1 MSISLR
7 IGAYAALAMVAF
19 AANSVLGRLGLE
31 SGTIGAGSF
40 ALIRLLS
47 GAVML
52 AGLVLLSTKG
62 KPRGLLAGSWS
73 GGAALLVYAGFF
85 SYAYLELPAGTGA
98 VILFAVVQVTM
109 LGWAIISGQRP
120 SLLQWAGFSL
130 AIGGLIW
137 LVSPGIEAPS
147 LVGALAMALAGIGW
161 GIYSLMGR
169 GSGDPT
175 QATAGNFIRASA
187 IALICAGPV
196 FLIYPESPPAAY
208 GIILAIISGAITSGL
223 GYAIWY
229 AAAKGLSITQAGII
243 QLSVPGLAAL
253 GGVVFLA
260 EPITFRFIAA
270 TSLILAGVALAL
282 ITPVPKPRA

>member
-1 MSISLR
+1 MSITLR
-7 IGAYAALAMVAF
+7 IGAYAALAMIAF

-47 GAVML
+47 GSAML
-52 AGLVLLSTKG
+52 AALVLLSTKG
-62 KPRGLLAGSWS
+62 DAKGVMAGSCS
-73 GGAALLVYAGFF
+73 GGVALLVYAGFF

-109 LGWAIISGQRP
+109 LGWAIIRGQNP
-120 SLLQWAGFSL
+120 SPLQWAGFGL

-147 LVGALAMALAGIGW
+147 LIGTLAMSLAGIGW
-161 GIYSLMGR
+161 GIYSLLGR
-169 GSGDPT
+169 SSADPT

-196 FLIYPESPPAAY
+196 LLIYPERPPASY
-208 GIILAIISGAITSGL
+208 GIILAVISGAITSGL

-229 AAAKGLSITQAGII
+229 AAAKGLSITQAGIV
-243 QLSVPGLAAL
+243 QLSVPSLAAL
-253 GGVVFLA
+253 GGVMFLA

-282 ITPVPKPRA
+282 LTPAPKPRA